1 MILAEWQV
9 GQVVWSMLW
18 FSLFFLWIWV
28 VITVFADIIRSP
40 DLSSLAKALWTV
52 FVIFFPLLGVIAY
65 LIVRGD
71 GPSSTMNVGPR
82 GSAEY
87 DAMRQRI
94 AVS

>member
-28 VITVFADIIRSP
+28 VITVFVDIIRSA
-40 DLSSLAKALWTV
+40 DLSSLAKALWTL

>member
-1 MILAEWQV
+1 
-9 GQVVWSMLW
+9 
-18 FSLFFLWIWV
+18 
-28 VITVFADIIRSP
+28 
-40 DLSSLAKALWTV
+40 V